1 MYFFLLYA
9 WYIILVLFY
18 AVYLNRKKEVN
29 QKEYFSKMSIFLI
42 QKEKKLMYNVGE
54 ILNLKKRLW
63 IK

>member
-9 WYIILVLFY
+9 WYIILVPFY
-18 AVYLNRKKEVN
+18 AVYLNGKKEVN